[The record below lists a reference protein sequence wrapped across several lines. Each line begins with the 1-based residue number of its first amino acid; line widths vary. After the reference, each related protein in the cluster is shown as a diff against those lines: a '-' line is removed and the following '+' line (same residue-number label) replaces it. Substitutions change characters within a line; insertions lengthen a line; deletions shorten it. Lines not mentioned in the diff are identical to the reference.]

1 MTNKTASKI
10 AEVGEVQNFKL
21 KPVSVEAI
29 QYTGKNGK
37 AVADFA
43 KMRDDY
49 SVRVG
54 GGWVKILHNGK
65 TQHMMTRGDVLVWS
79 GQVLTAYT
87 AEEFRKVHTVGA
99 KNALLEA

>member
-37 AVADFA
+37 AVGDFA
-43 KMRDDY
+43 KERGS

>member
-1 MTNKTASKI
+1 MTTKTASKI

-37 AVADFA
+37 AVGDFA
-43 KMRDDY
+43 KAHGS

-54 GGWVKILHNGK
+54 GGWVKLYYGR
-65 TQHMMTRGDVLVWS
+65 TPMVMMKRGDILVWS
-79 GQVLTAYT
+79 GSELTVYT
-87 AEEFRKVHTVGA
+87 AEDFRKVHTVSI
-99 KNALLEA
+99 KNALLS

>member
-1 MTNKTASKI
+1 MIKNNASKV
-10 AEVGEVQNFKL
+10 AEVGEAQNFKL

-37 AVADFA
+37 AVGDFA
-43 KMRDDY
+43 KERGS

-54 GGWVKILHNGK
+54 GGWVKLYYGR
-65 TQHMMTRGDVLVWS
+65 TPMAMMKRGDILVWS
-79 GQVLTAYT
+79 GSELTVYT
-87 AEEFRKVHTVGA
+87 AEDFRKVHTVGA

>member
-10 AEVGEVQNFKL
+10 AEVGEAQNFKL

-37 AVADFA
+37 AVGDFA

-54 GGWVKILHNGK
+54 GGWVKLYYGRIPMA
-65 TQHMMTRGDVLVWS
+65 MMKRGDILVWS
-79 GQVLTAYT
+79 GSKLTVYT
-87 AEEFRKVHTVGA
+87 AEDFRKVHTVGA